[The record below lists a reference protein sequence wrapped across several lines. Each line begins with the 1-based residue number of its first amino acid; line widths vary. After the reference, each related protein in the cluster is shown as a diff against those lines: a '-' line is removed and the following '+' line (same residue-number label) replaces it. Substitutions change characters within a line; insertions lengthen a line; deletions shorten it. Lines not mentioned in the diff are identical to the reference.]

1 MSGLIIDSEACIGCG
16 RCVRACASG
25 GIVVEGERP
34 SRCARVTDGCI
45 LCGGCVD
52 ACPVN
57 AISIERDEAA
67 GAVDLD
73 AYRDI
78 WVFAQ
83 TDEHDTVTPVAY
95 ELMGKGRELADARGC
110 RLVALVGMSPEG
122 SLGDLE
128 HLVCAGADEVLA
140 CRDERLR
147 QNDAEVYARL
157 ICDLVAERKPEAI
170 LYGATAFGR
179 ELAPGVAVR
188 LQTGLT
194 ADCTVL
200 SMDTETGLLQQ
211 TRPAFGGNLMAT
223 IVCPNH
229 RPQMATVRPGIFKA
243 PDFDYDRS
251 GTITRGGREGAESF
265 SLIRRNPR
273 GPQPFVLPKRADP
286 PEALFPKQ
294 NLPLPFPLH
303 ELPGAEKPPAR
314 RKMRA
319 QSGEER
325 RGLLVDHVRG
335 DDVEERRWRKRLER
349 PRERG
354 DAGDAVCERLLA
366 RRERRLAVEVERD
379 DARGALERRHE
390 RQRPRA
396 APHVEDA
403 RAGEVLGEEQ
413 QDREARGLVRP
424 GAERADGGEIETPDA
439 GRRNAGQD
447 SFVGVEEVPLHENGA
462 PQGGRFGNP
471 VAGDFFEG
479 GKAGSSDRVERGQGC
494 REVFGV
500 DPHGEPASRRSRR
513 RKLQSP

>member
-83 TDEHDTVTPVAY
+83 TDERDTVAPVAY

-110 RLVALVGMSPEG
+110 RLVALVGMGPEGSLGDLEHLVCAGADEVLACRDERLRQNDAEVYARLICDLVAVDLDAYRDIWVFAQTDERDTVAPVAYELMGKGRELADARGCRLVALVGMGPEG

-200 SMDTETGLLQQ
+200 SMDAETGLLQQ

-243 PDFDYDRS
+243 PDFDYGRS
-251 GTITRGGREGAESF
+251 GTITQISLADDAKARVEISIPAEEWGQQASIADAERLVVVGRGIGS
-265 SLIRRNPR
+265 
-273 GPQPFVLPKRADP
+273 K
-286 PEALFPKQ
+286 K
-294 NLPLPFPLH
+294 NLPLMRRLAGA
-303 ELPGAEKPPAR
+303 LGAELGCTRPVVEAGWLEYRHQIGQTGVSVSPK
-314 RKMRA
+314 
-319 QSGEER
+319 
-325 RGLLVDHVRG
+325 LLVSIGVSGAIQHLAGIGGAECIIAINED
-335 DDVEERRWRKRLER
+335 
-349 PRERG
+349 P
-354 DAGDAVCERLLA
+354 DAPIFGAAQYKVVGDAVEVVEELLA
-366 RRERRLAVEVERD
+366 Q
-379 DARGALERRHE
+379 LEH
-390 RQRPRA
+390 
-396 APHVEDA
+396 
-403 RAGEVLGEEQ
+403 
-413 QDREARGLVRP
+413 
-424 GAERADGGEIETPDA
+424 
-439 GRRNAGQD
+439 
-447 SFVGVEEVPLHENGA
+447 
-462 PQGGRFGNP
+462 
-471 VAGDFFEG
+471 
-479 GKAGSSDRVERGQGC
+479 
-494 REVFGV
+494 
-500 DPHGEPASRRSRR
+500 
-513 RKLQSP
+513 

>member
-95 ELMGKGRELADARGC
+95 ELMGKGRELADARDC
-110 RLVALVGMSPEG
+110 RLVALIGMGPEG

-140 CRDERLR
+140 CRDEHLR

-229 RPQMATVRPGIFKA
+229 RPQMATARSRFP
-243 PDFDYDRS
+243 PRS
-251 GTITRGGREGAESF
+251 GGS
-265 SLIRRNPR
+265 
-273 GPQPFVLPKRADP
+273 
-286 PEALFPKQ
+286 
-294 NLPLPFPLH
+294 
-303 ELPGAEKPPAR
+303 
-314 RKMRA
+314 
-319 QSGEER
+319 
-325 RGLLVDHVRG
+325 
-335 DDVEERRWRKRLER
+335 R
-349 PRERG
+349 PRSPMPN
-354 DAGDAVCERLLA
+354 AWSWWAAALA
-366 RRERRLAVEVERD
+366 PRRIC
-379 DARGALERRHE
+379 
-390 RQRPRA
+390 P
-396 APHVEDA
+396 
-403 RAGEVLGEEQ
+403 
-413 QDREARGLVRP
+413 
-424 GAERADGGEIETPDA
+424 
-439 GRRNAGQD
+439 
-447 SFVGVEEVPLHENGA
+447 
-462 PQGGRFGNP
+462 
-471 VAGDFFEG
+471 
-479 GKAGSSDRVERGQGC
+479 
-494 REVFGV
+494 
-500 DPHGEPASRRSRR
+500 
-513 RKLQSP
+513 

>member
-34 SRCARVTDGCI
+34 NRCARVTDGCI

-67 GAVDLD
+67 GAADLD

-78 WVFAQ
+78 WIFVQ
-83 TDEHDTVTPVAY
+83 TDEHDAVASVAF

-128 HLVCAGADEVLA
+128 HLICAGADEVLV

-179 ELAPGVAVR
+179 ELAPSVAVR

-223 IVCPNH
+223 ILCPFTF
-229 RPQMATVRPGIFKA
+229 PQIGTCRPGVNKKLEA
-243 PDFDYDRS
+243 DYSRTAEVEKVDFVFPADKIRIKLIE
-251 GTITRGGREGAESF
+251 TIAEEGEKVDLEGAE
-265 SLIRRNPR
+265 II
-273 GPQPFVLPKRADP
+273 V
-286 PEALFPKQ
+286 
-294 NLPLPFPLH
+294 
-303 ELPGAEKPPAR
+303 
-314 RKMRA
+314 
-319 QSGEER
+319 SGG
-325 RGLLVDHVRG
+325 RGLGGPEGFETTIKPLADALGGVVGSSRAA
-335 DDVEERRWRKRLER
+335 V
-349 PRERG
+349 
-354 DAGDAVCERLLA
+354 DAGWIPHSHQVGQTGKTVGPKLYVACGISGAIQHLA
-366 RRERRLAVEVERD
+366 
-379 DARGALERRHE
+379 GM
-390 RQRPRA
+390 
-396 APHVEDA
+396 
-403 RAGEVLGEEQ
+403 
-413 QDREARGLVRP
+413 
-424 GAERADGGEIETPDA
+424 
-439 GRRNAGQD
+439 
-447 SFVGVEEVPLHENGA
+447 
-462 PQGGRFGNP
+462 
-471 VAGDFFEG
+471 
-479 GKAGSSDRVERGQGC
+479 GSSDFIVCINKDPEAPI
-494 REVFGV
+494 FGV
-500 DPHGEPASRRSRR
+500 ADLGVIGNLYEVCPALT
-513 RKLQSP
+513 KLILADKD

>member
-1 MSGLIIDSEACIGCG
+1 MSGLIIDSEACIDCG

-34 SRCARVTDGCI
+34 NRCAHVTDGCI

-110 RLVALVGMSPEG
+110 RLVALAGMGPEG

-223 IVCPNH
+223 IICPRF
-229 RPQMATVRPGIFKA
+229 RPQMSTVRPGVMQ
-243 PDFDYDRS
+243 
-251 GTITRGGREGAESF
+251 T
-265 SLIRRNPR
+265 
-273 GPQPFVLPKRADP
+273 QPFDEAGAAKVVVEKVTPALTADDIHV
-286 PEALFPKQ
+286 EILDIKKSAK
-294 NLPLPFPLH
+294 
-303 ELPGAEKPPAR
+303 K
-314 RKMRA
+314 
-319 QSGEER
+319 
-325 RGLLVDHVRG
+325 LVDLIGADVVVSVGRG
-335 DDVEERRWRKRLER
+335 ISSDPEKGIALAEE
-349 PRERG
+349 
-354 DAGDAVCERLLA
+354 LA
-366 RRERRLAVEVERD
+366 
-379 DARGALERRHE
+379 GALGGVVGASRAVTDEGWLSADH
-390 RQRPRA
+390 QVGQTGKTVHPRIYVA
-396 APHVEDA
+396 LGISGAIQHV
-403 RAGEVLGEEQ
+403 AGM
-413 QDREARGLVRP
+413 
-424 GAERADGGEIETPDA
+424 
-439 GRRNAGQD
+439 QD
-447 SFVGVEEVPLHENGA
+447 SENIIAINKNENAPIFDVATYGIVGDLYKVVPELIKEI
-462 PQGGRFGNP
+462 
-471 VAGDFFEG
+471 
-479 GKAGSSDRVERGQGC
+479 KA
-494 REVFGV
+494 
-500 DPHGEPASRRSRR
+500 A
-513 RKLQSP
+513 KA

>member
-95 ELMGKGRELADARGC
+95 ELMGKGRELADARDC
-110 RLVALVGMSPEG
+110 RLVALIGMGPEG

-200 SMDTETGLLQQ
+200 SMDTDTGLLHQ
-211 TRPAFGGNLMAT
+211 TRPADGGNMMAT
-223 IVCPNH
+223 NDCPNH
-229 RPQMATVRPGIFKA
+229 RPQIATDRHGIFKA

-251 GTITRGGREGAESF
+251 GTITQISLADDAKARVEISIPAEEWRQQASIADAERLVVVGRGIGS
-265 SLIRRNPR
+265 
-273 GPQPFVLPKRADP
+273 K
-286 PEALFPKQ
+286 K
-294 NLPLPFPLH
+294 NLPLMRRLA
-303 ELPGAEKPPAR
+303 EALGAELGCTRPVVEAGWLECRHQIGQTGVSVSPK
-314 RKMRA
+314 
-319 QSGEER
+319 
-325 RGLLVDHVRG
+325 LLVSIGVSGAIQHLAGIGGAECIIAINED
-335 DDVEERRWRKRLER
+335 
-349 PRERG
+349 P
-354 DAGDAVCERLLA
+354 DAPIFGAAQYKVVGDAVEVVEELLA
-366 RRERRLAVEVERD
+366 Q
-379 DARGALERRHE
+379 LER
-390 RQRPRA
+390 
-396 APHVEDA
+396 
-403 RAGEVLGEEQ
+403 
-413 QDREARGLVRP
+413 
-424 GAERADGGEIETPDA
+424 
-439 GRRNAGQD
+439 
-447 SFVGVEEVPLHENGA
+447 
-462 PQGGRFGNP
+462 
-471 VAGDFFEG
+471 
-479 GKAGSSDRVERGQGC
+479 
-494 REVFGV
+494 
-500 DPHGEPASRRSRR
+500 
-513 RKLQSP
+513 